1 MFNKKKYV
9 NNPFPK
15 FKIPKNDKPRPQFIR
30 YAMQKAMNNDVAR
43 GEIYYVIQP
52 KNIKTG
58 LTIPRRRRLNEHR
71 ACALRAM
78 VLAMLYHFNLTSN
91 LVYASVEQLSD
102 ECGLSTMSKSGN
114 KSISRA
120 SRLITEFMEPMGF
133 IKSEK
138 KWDNVLGNYMP
149 KIITLTPL
157 FFLLFD
163 ISLNNLMQAKK
174 QQLEWI
180 NKELKK
186 QGLKT
191 TTEKQIIMNI
201 KSTRMKKISEFRQS
215 KHKFYI
221 RQKKAKK
228 IISNNENIAK
238 QNILRT
244 LVKNFTLKELQNM
257 GQNGLKKRV
266 NIEYY
271 YLKKIATST
280 YINNIK

>member
-1 MFNKKKYV
+1 MYITKKYV

-15 FKIPKNDKPRPQFIR
+15 FKIPKNEKQRPMFIQ
-30 YAMQKAMNNDVAR
+30 YAMKKAMEIDVAR

-58 LTIPRRRRLNEHR
+58 LLIKRKRRLNEHR

-102 ECGLSTMSKSGN
+102 ECGLSTISKSGN

-133 IKSEK
+133 VKSEK

-149 KIITLTPL
+149 KLMTLTPL
-157 FFLLFD
+157 FFSLIN
-163 ISLNNLMQAKK
+163 ISNDRLIKAKK
-174 QQLEWI
+174 QQLTWI
-180 NKELKK
+180 NKNLLNK
-186 QGLKT
+186 GLNPL
-191 TTEKQIIMNI
+191 TEKEVLLNT
-201 KSTRMKKISEFRQS
+201 KNNRMKKIIEYRQS
-215 KHKFYI
+215 KRNFYI
-221 RQKKAKK
+221 RKQKAKK
-228 IISNNENIAK
+228 IIANSETIAK
-238 QNILRT
+238 QNILRI
-244 LVKNFTLKELQNM
+244 LVKNFTLEELQTM
-257 GQNGLKKRV
+257 GQHGLKKRV

-271 YLKKIATST
+271 SLKKIANSL
-280 YINNIK
+280 YIN